1 MMRLLGMGKQGLY
14 LKKTPIP
21 IFFENM
27 LQYARRLGGQ
37 WGFCFVNNY
46 IYFWLCWVFFLHTGF
61 L

>member
-1 MMRLLGMGKQGLY
+1 MGKQGLY

-27 LQYARRLGGQ
+27 IQYARRLGGER
-37 WGFCFVNNY
+37 GFLFFKEFTY

>member
-1 MMRLLGMGKQGLY
+1 MGKQGLY

-37 WGFCFVNNY
+37 WVFCFVNNY